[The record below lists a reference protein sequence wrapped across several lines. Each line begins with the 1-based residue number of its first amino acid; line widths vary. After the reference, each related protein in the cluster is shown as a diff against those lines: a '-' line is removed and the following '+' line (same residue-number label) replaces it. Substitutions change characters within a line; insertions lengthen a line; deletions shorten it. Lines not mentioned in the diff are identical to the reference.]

1 MDRGADRDVY
11 HLVGY
16 LLFLSILRGA
26 DNEPESKETIAAEIC
41 MLIQENDHRM
51 RVLHSELIMPNQRNE
66 GLRQNLA
73 SLSSPPD
80 TTPNYRFPSEVLSQ
94 IFGMALEGESF
105 NVSDTTK
112 GPWVFSYVCQPWRS
126 AACGDPMLWTSI
138 FVGDSSAH
146 VPTYSTTQYP
156 TLSSI
161 TQPRK
166 DSSSL
171 LSTVLSRSNQ
181 HDLKVVFNIS
191 NNKVNI
197 QTKST
202 IIALLQKVMEHSA
215 RWKDISICMPSELVR
230 MLNAV
235 ESNVPHLEKLH
246 VALSDVPAVL
256 LLSITAFKAAPALKE
271 VSFEGLGADKFKG
284 LPWSQVTSL
293 TDVRESAGS
302 YRTYTGILSSAPH
315 LHTLIFKYH
324 SECHL
329 SMDGDSIVHA
339 GLKSLTVCSNVF
351 MEQVELPQLTSL
363 TVTPPLTDHDIN
375 DHINALITS
384 SGSSLQFLHVDFAI
398 IDTVFFEILDSTPG
412 LVHLKLNYPQW
423 LCVHSESFDDFAQCM
438 EECSDSG
445 EHELLPALQSL
456 EITIQ
461 KDENRTATSLFGFID
476 SDLVD
481 MVVSRWNI
489 GALKLFRFEA
499 DTTRVLEDLTIE
511 DVTGLKKVK
520 DEGLSITV
528 VTTSKGLCYTT
539 GHWDL
544 RFDQEDHRCVYV

>member
-1 MDRGADRDVY
+1 
-11 HLVGY
+11 
-16 LLFLSILRGA
+16 
-26 DNEPESKETIAAEIC
+26 
-41 MLIQENDHRM
+41 ML
-51 RVLHSELIMPNQRNE
+51 NQRNE

-105 NVSDTTK
+105 NVSDTKK
-112 GPWVFSYVCQPWRS
+112 GPWVFSYVCRPWRS
-126 AACGDPMLWTSI
+126 AVCGDPTLWTSI
-138 FVGDSSAH
+138 FVSDSSAH

-161 TQPRK
+161 TKPRK
-166 DSSSL
+166 DSASL

-181 HDLKVVFNIS
+181 RDLKVAFNIS
-191 NNKVNI
+191 NNRVDI

-215 RWKDISICMPSELVR
+215 RWKDISICVPSELVR

-235 ESNVPHLEKLH
+235 EGNVPHLEKLH

-302 YRTYTGILSSAPH
+302 YRTYTDILSSAPH
-315 LHTLIFKYH
+315 LHMLIFKYR
-324 SECHL
+324 SERHL
-329 SMDGDSIVHA
+329 SMDEDSIVHA
-339 GLKSLTVCSNVF
+339 GLKSLTVCSDDF
-351 MEQVELPQLTSL
+351 MEQVKLPQLTSL
-363 TVTPPLTDHDIN
+363 TVTPPLTDDDIN

-384 SGSSLQFLHVDFAI
+384 SGCQLQFLHIDFPI
-398 IDTVFFEILDSTPG
+398 IDNDFFGILDSTPG

-423 LCVHSESFDDFAQCM
+423 FHVHNETFDEFVQRM

-461 KDENRTATSLFGFID
+461 KDEDRTTTSPFAFMD
-476 SDLVD
+476 SDLVN
-481 MVVSRWNI
+481 MVVLRWNV
-489 GALKLFRFEA
+489 GGLTLFRFEA
-499 DTTRVLEDLTIE
+499 DTTRVLEDLSIE
-511 DVTGLKKVK
+511 DVAGLRTVK
-520 DEGLSITV
+520 EEGLSISV
-528 VTTSKGLCYTT
+528 VTTSKGSCYAT

-544 RFDQEDHRCVYV
+544 RFDQEDHRRVYV